1 MFLSEMF
8 NPPVAGYQDVNDD
21 NSKPTWRNS
30 RKTKLTLAQIRK
42 LRRMMDV
49 RRYERSQHLTKVRD
63 QYGANKQQAAG
74 GLGI

>member
-1 MFLSEMF
+1 
-8 NPPVAGYQDVNDD
+8 
-21 NSKPTWRNS
+21 
-30 RKTKLTLAQIRK
+30 
-42 LRRMMDV
+42 MMDV